1 MSIMPNP
8 HAIEP
13 CINALWDDEAKVWVA
28 TSDDVPLATEAPT
41 FDALSHKLQVMVPE
55 LLELNGQSM
64 PLTFELIARRQVT
77 TLHSVSSAAS
87 SPR

>member
-8 HAIEP
+8 HAIKP

-41 FDALSHKLQVMVPE
+41 LEALSDKLQAMVPE

-64 PLTFELIARRQVT
+64 PLSFELIGRKQVS
-77 TLHSVSSAAS
+77 TLH
-87 SPR
+87 

>member
-1 MSIMPNP
+1 MFIMSNP
-8 HAIEP
+8 HAIKP

-41 FDALSHKLQVMVPE
+41 LDALSQKLQAMVPE

-64 PLTFELIARRQVT
+64 PSTFELIARKHVS
-77 TLHSVSSAAS
+77 TLH
-87 SPR
+87 